1 MQKCLLILSF
11 LLNGLHLA
19 CAQNENPIVV
29 QHGDLLSYANSLD
42 NALSIAVAGDAIY
55 LPAGPFS
62 TQSGISKKVSIYGVG
77 YRRDMADISGV
88 TQIIGDIGVN
98 TGAEGSLISGV
109 FILNTVVF
117 FGVVPSFNFSNC
129 NITRIVSGY
138 NNGNGEEWNCR
149 YNGTINLATVNI
161 KESIIGNLLSKSG
174 FAQSCPHRIYFNIQN
189 SIIQSQLYGDYYTTT
204 NCVILNSNNA
214 AAFNFNASN
223 VTNSLIYANYANT
236 IGSSYFSNNLIVG
249 IPNSGIDT
257 TNRQNLYK
265 ASTYRD
271 TVFVNNTTT
280 NFNEENDYHTKPACT
295 VCANKGI
302 YSGATPYKPLPANPH
317 LVSKVIPNSVNG
329 QSLRFEIRVRLSN
342 Q

>member
-1 MQKCLLILSF
+1 MQKFLLILSF

-19 CAQNENPIVV
+19 CAQNGNPIVV
-29 QHGDLLSYANSLD
+29 QHGDLLSYATSLD
-42 NALSIAVAGDAIY
+42 NALSIAATGDAIY
-55 LPAGPFS
+55 LPAGSFS

-77 YRRDMADISGV
+77 YRRDVADISGV
-88 TQIIGDIGVN
+88 TVIQGNINVTSSA
-98 TGAEGSLISGV
+98 TGTLISGV
-109 FILNTVVF
+109 HIQTSLTFVDANIDNFILTNCKIASIVSGSTQWNPCINAWAITSVTIKECVILNTIMSKL
-117 FGVVPSFNFSNC
+117 GGGC
-129 NITRIVSGY
+129 N
-138 NNGNGEEWNCR
+138 
-149 YNGTINLATVNI
+149 
-161 KESIIGNLLSKSG
+161 
-174 FAQSCPHRIYFNIQN
+174 HRINFNIQN
-189 SIIQSQLYGDYYTTT
+189 SIIQPQLFGDNFNVT
-204 NCVILNSNNA
+204 NCVILNSGNA
-214 AAFNFNASN
+214 AAFDFNSSS
-223 VTNSLIYANYANT
+223 VTNSIIYANYVNS
-236 IGSSYFSNNLIVG
+236 IGSSYFNNNLIVG